1 MGAAASNDTRSEYV
15 KYIHDGGRSPASG
28 GRSPADDRR
37 VGLEAKRELKD
48 HFLRAR
54 ASGMDGEQLFEHMA
68 RLTEERLEKPG
79 MALAGRRKF
88 NYPGHVLLNGAHTV
102 ASEPALDS
110 RAASRE
116 VPSRH
121 SLDSA
126 PMGGY
131 GANLVWPENGD
142 SRLGANLV
150 QVDSLRLRNRH
161 RPLRRAARSEMIKLQ
176 ENKLSII

>member
-1 MGAAASNDTRSEYV
+1 MGAAASNGDTRSEYV
-15 KYIHDGGRSPASG
+15 KYIHDGGRSPA
-28 GRSPADDRR
+28 DDRR
-37 VGLEAKRELKD
+37 QGLEAKRELKE

-54 ASGMDGEQLFEHMA
+54 ASGMDGDALFEHMA

-88 NYPGHVLLNGAHTV
+88 NYPGHTLLSAPTVGAET
-102 ASEPALDS
+102 LDS

-116 VPSRH
+116 VPSRR